1 MKLRTMNKEK
11 KTEPCC
17 PASTEELGCCH
28 IEGVVHVD
36 SRGQI
41 VLPKGLRDKMSIS
54 EGDRLIVVSMREKGV
69 LSSISLMKADRV
81 DGMVKIAL
89 KPIMK
94 GLMENKAH

>member
-1 MKLRTMNKEK
+1 MKTMNAKK

-17 PASTEELGCCH
+17 SASTEELGCCH

-41 VLPKGLRDKMSIS
+41 VLPKGLRDKMKIS
-54 EGDRLIVVSMREKGV
+54 EGDRLIVISMREKGV

-89 KPIMK
+89 RPIME
-94 GLMENKAH
+94 GLVED